1 MSMTLNKEKNYI
13 RVLIPNSEAT
23 ISAQIKNI
31 KDSEVTG
38 YYTNDKEEVKKEIVT
53 FLDNDYDYIICVN
66 DVLNMVSKLNE
77 YITDFS
83 SIYKDSMSSINDSY
97 EYFKVNANKYLR
109 IPRMH
114 YSGVENRYLKFE
126 NQDPVV
132 KKLRAILY
140 GDITGFDII
149 KDENDKYYII
159 SPFVKDNAM
168 DILISKKD
176 KLENESNKDIEM
188 SDLRKFYL
196 ENLNNNKHIEDEI
209 LNQEKFIVEYPIEKI
224 RNLTLDE
231 YCLGLEDFK
240 QSFCYKL
247 EFGDY
252 KTTGFGIGGSVAA
265 KFGIYFSG
273 IDNKYH
279 GKNNKVINDEDVN
292 TYFEEY
298 KKQLVEFLIDMS
310 TNIPE
315 FNVDD
320 KYPMLGGSGNY
331 MVLTKLLALYY
342 PDRFIAIS
350 KLDTYKKLC
359 EYLKIKFEN
368 DAIKNSYYCNISFR
382 KEVPEANDNH
392 GFYVSDCI

>member
-1 MSMTLNKEKNYI
+1 MSMILNKERNYI

-53 FLDNDYDYIICVN
+53 FLDNDYDYIIYVN
-66 DVLNMVSKLNE
+66 DVLNMISKLNE

-176 KLENESNKDIEM
+176 KLENESNKDVEM
-188 SDLRKFYL
+188 SDLRKF
-196 ENLNNNKHIEDEI
+196 
-209 LNQEKFIVEYPIEKI
+209 
-224 RNLTLDE
+224 
-231 YCLGLEDFK
+231 
-240 QSFCYKL
+240 
-247 EFGDY
+247 
-252 KTTGFGIGGSVAA
+252 
-265 KFGIYFSG
+265 
-273 IDNKYH
+273 
-279 GKNNKVINDEDVN
+279 
-292 TYFEEY
+292 
-298 KKQLVEFLIDMS
+298 
-310 TNIPE
+310 
-315 FNVDD
+315 
-320 KYPMLGGSGNY
+320 
-331 MVLTKLLALYY
+331 
-342 PDRFIAIS
+342 
-350 KLDTYKKLC
+350 
-359 EYLKIKFEN
+359 
-368 DAIKNSYYCNISFR
+368 
-382 KEVPEANDNH
+382 
-392 GFYVSDCI
+392 